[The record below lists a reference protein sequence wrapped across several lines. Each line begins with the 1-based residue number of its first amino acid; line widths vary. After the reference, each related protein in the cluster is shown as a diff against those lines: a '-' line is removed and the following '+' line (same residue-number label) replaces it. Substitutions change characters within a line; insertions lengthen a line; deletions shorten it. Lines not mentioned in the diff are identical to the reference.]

1 MNDAILVIIAIA
13 VVAIAIVQVAMFVWA
28 TRLAKRVGDS
38 VTRLEQE
45 VRPILTGLQVVAS
58 EAARAATAAAVQVN
72 RVDELLGDLRQRVDH
87 TVATLQETLLS
98 PARDMLALLQAI
110 REVFFGG
117 GRRSTSSDPR
127 RRQPVEE
134 DDALFIG

>member
-1 MNDAILVIIAIA
+1 MNDAFLGIIAIA
-13 VVAIAIVQVAMFVWA
+13 VVAIAIVQVTMLVWA
-28 TRLAKRVGDS
+28 ARVAKRVGDS

-72 RVDELLGDLRQRVDH
+72 RVDEILGDFRKRVDQ
-87 TVATLQETLLS
+87 TITTLQDTILS
-98 PARDMLALLQAI
+98 PARDVLAMLQAL

-117 GRRSTSSDPR
+117 ARRSATNDPR
-127 RRQPVEE
+127 RRQPVED